1 MNDKKYI
8 IISDEKMTELS
19 KVIVSL
25 QSFFDYWS
33 KGVITNSKYQED
45 VKPLLDKAEA
55 ILDAHDG
62 VANLWGKDEQSN
74 GQQNPTA

>member
-33 KGVITNSKYQED
+33 KGVITNSKYQNQKSK
-45 VKPLLDKAEA
+45 VLITKSKVQ
-55 ILDAHDG
+55 ILKVH
-62 VANLWGKDEQSN
+62 
-74 GQQNPTA
+74 